1 MPIENNGMRTVYLK
15 IVPKAKPNH
24 DGRWITVHI
33 SQANYDSYVA
43 DALWKVMEA
52 YFDWFDHIPA
62 DSFLVKVSTTPECL
76 PAKED
81 S

>member
-15 IVPKAKPNH
+15 IVPKAKPNN

-43 DALWKVMEA
+43 DA
-52 YFDWFDHIPA
+52 
-62 DSFLVKVSTTPECL
+62 
-76 PAKED
+76 
-81 S
+81 